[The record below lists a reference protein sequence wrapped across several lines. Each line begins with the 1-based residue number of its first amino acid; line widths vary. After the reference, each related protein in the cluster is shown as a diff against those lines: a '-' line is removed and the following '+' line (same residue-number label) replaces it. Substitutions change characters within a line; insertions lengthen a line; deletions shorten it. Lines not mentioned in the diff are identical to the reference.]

1 MDVLPSTTR
10 PDPNATRTSAASQVP
25 EDKSVITSDFEA
37 FLKLLTTQMKN
48 QDPLNPMESQ
58 EFATQLATFS
68 GVEQQVRTNELLE
81 ALSSGFGTLGMGQLG
96 DWIGMEAMAQVPA
109 VFTGDPI
116 AFQSNPASGAER
128 TELVVTDTD
137 GNVMQRMPIPLTD
150 ATMEWAGTA
159 GAGRTAPARGRL
171 EQVARQRARPDV
183 FADVILDHGPRD
195 LQMLIADRA
204 SAPRPRPP
212 PSCAAAG
219 SARSGSPCRTVR
231 SPRRDRPEAAPS
243 RSALASIPKIGSP
256 TARSACAN
264 SSTSRSAGT

>member
-1 MDVLPSTTR
+1 MDVVSNTTR
-10 PDPNATRTSAASQVP
+10 PDQNANRSNASAIP
-25 EDKSVITSDFEA
+25 EDKSVISSDFEA

-109 VFTGDPI
+109 AFTGDPI

-137 GNVMQRMPIPLTD
+137 GNVMQRIPIPLTD
-150 ATMEWAGTA
+150 ATMEWAGTDAQGRKLPNGTYEFFVESWSGDELLDTRPATIRATIEEAQMQDGTTFLTLA
-159 GAGRTAPARGRL
+159 GGTR
-171 EQVARQRARPDV
+171 VRADEV
-183 FADVILDHGPRD
+183 TGL
-195 LQMLIADRA
+195 
-204 SAPRPRPP
+204 SRPP
-212 PSCAAAG
+212 QG
-219 SARSGSPCRTVR
+219 
-231 SPRRDRPEAAPS
+231 
-243 RSALASIPKIGSP
+243 
-256 TARSACAN
+256 
-264 SSTSRSAGT
+264 